1 MQVFRLSLVSIYES
15 VNGKVINIMAD
26 DVNQF
31 GLMFEYIQ
39 HTWKG
44 PFESAIFAYFIYR
57 EIGLAGIVGCSL
69 LLCFMPLQG

>member
-1 MQVFRLSLVSIYES
+1 
-15 VNGKVINIMAD
+15 MAD

-31 GLMFEYIQ
+31 GRTFEFLH

-44 PFESAIFAYFIYR
+44 PVESVIFAYFIYR

-69 LLCFMPLQG
+69 LLCFIPLQGYYQSKMLP